1 MKSPF
6 FSVIIPTYNRENV
19 IERCINSVLNQSFKD
34 FEIIIVDNASSDGT
48 INIINAIK
56 DARITLIINEKNYE
70 RCYSRN
76 KGISHAKGEYLCFL
90 DSDDFYLQN
99 HLDYLKRNIDTDDDR
114 YEMYITNKLINN
126 EYNNETKESEF
137 HNYHDLSFFLKHA
150 IIPARV
156 CIKSNVFE
164 YFKFESKYLIVEDTI
179 LWIEIANR
187 FEIRLLKEPTVV
199 YVIHE
204 NNSVNIKFNTSRKR
218 LKGLKLF
225 FKEQRNIAKIIGR
238 RKINETLNRCYF
250 GIFEHYKY
258 KNWKFKQFII
268 ILKSLIKF
276 PRYSFKHKLKLL
288 ISIFISE

>member
-56 DARITLIINEKNYE
+56 DPRITLIINEKNYE

-76 KGISHAKGEYLCFL
+76 KGISHAKGEYLCLL

-99 HLDYLKRNIDTDDDR
+99 HLDYLKRNIDTDDDK

-126 EYNNETKESEF
+126 EYNNENKESEF

-156 CIKSNVFE
+156 CIKSKVFE

-187 FEIRLLKEPTVV
+187 FKIKLLREPTVV

-204 NNSVNIKFNTSRKR
+204 NNSVNIKFH
-218 LKGLKLF
+218 LF
-225 FKEQRNIAKIIGR
+225 F
-238 RKINETLNRCYF
+238 F
-250 GIFEHYKY
+250 S
-258 KNWKFKQFII
+258 QFF
-268 ILKSLIKF
+268 LQ
-276 PRYSFKHKLKLL
+276 YSVVL
-288 ISIFISE
+288 